1 MTRALEVRDDIFLD
15 RKITPLKEL
24 QRTASITYMGA
35 VKGFEG
41 LEETLSAPKLSS
53 DLGKTEL
60 AQQVNSIPSSLLDK
74 EFQKRRDFLAALS
87 LTTALEVFFQDSD
100 RQLLAQAL
108 ASHSMKDLW
117 DKMVAWMSTKYQLR
131 FHVLK
136 CGKVDLV
143 QMESLLRATPFWPGL
158 FPKEQVAK
166 IIEEARLLNKSLK
179 ELLQLSGPPVAKA
192 RRVDVGKRK
201 SFPYGTGSPLAQ
213 GRKSSTSVTGKG
225 QAFRKPRQAASATT
239 PASSLGPRKP
249 IQM

>member
-1 MTRALEVRDDIFLD
+1 MDDATFTSTLSTMSEACKGIPSDHPLGPRNPFFCLPAKPKLCFAAKVVKRALEVRDDIFLD

-100 RQLLAQAL
+100 RQLSAQAL
-108 ASHSMKDLW
+108 AFHSMKDLW
-117 DKMVAWMSTKYQLR
+117 DKMVAWMRIKVSTPLPCAEMWQ
-131 FHVLK
+131 
-136 CGKVDLV
+136 G
-143 QMESLLRATPFWPGL
+143 
-158 FPKEQVAK
+158 
-166 IIEEARLLNKSLK
+166 
-179 ELLQLSGPPVAKA
+179 ELGTNGEFTSSH
-192 RRVDVGKRK
+192 
-201 SFPYGTGSPLAQ
+201 SFLPWAFSQGTG
-213 GRKSSTSVTGKG
+213 GKDH
-225 QAFRKPRQAASATT
+225 
-239 PASSLGPRKP
+239 
-249 IQM
+249 